1 MKTLIVE
8 DDFISRKILKSFIEP
23 YGECDI
29 AVNGK
34 EAIQAIKH
42 ACQTDDRYSLVMLDI
57 MMPEMDGRET
67 LQKIRDIEK
76 DAGRI
81 GLDGVKIIMTTSLKD
96 YKNVLGAFRDGADGY
111 LVKPYSKEELHHL
124 MEKLEL
130 A

>member
-34 EAIQAIKH
+34 EAIQAIMH

-67 LQKIRDIEK
+67 LRKIREIERET
-76 DAGRI
+76 GRT
-81 GLDGVKIIMTTSLKD
+81 GLDGVKIIMTTSRKD
-96 YKNVLGAFRDGADGY
+96 HQNVLGAFRDGADGY
-111 LVKPYSKEELHHL
+111 LVKPYSKEELHRL
-124 MEKLEL
+124 MKKLDL